1 MNEKLIEQIETLL
14 LRIETLEKEVDILKK
29 NMHITMSEICTD
41 GYPHVYPDLG
51 IAIPYC
57 NKCHR
62 MKGM

>member
-1 MNEKLIEQIETLL
+1 MNEKLIEQIEALL

-41 GYPHVYPDLG
+41 GYSHVYPDLG

-57 NKCHR
+57 NKCFK